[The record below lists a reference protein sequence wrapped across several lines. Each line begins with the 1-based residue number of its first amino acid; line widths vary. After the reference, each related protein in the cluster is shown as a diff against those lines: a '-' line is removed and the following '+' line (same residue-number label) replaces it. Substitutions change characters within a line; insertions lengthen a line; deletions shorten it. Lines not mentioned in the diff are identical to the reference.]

1 MKVRDV
7 MSKKV
12 EFVSP
17 DTPLRDLWKAIFKK
31 HIHALPVVGKDKKM
45 IGIVVEEDLLTPLY
59 PNYRELVEDFVGAE
73 DFEEMEEKIHD
84 LVKLKAN
91 DVMNKRIIF
100 TRDDSPVLRALSRM
114 IVHKVHQLPVVTEE
128 NILIGVITKGD
139 IFDSLFKKHL
149 RLQGFSRNKLSSL
162 RHHMLSKKSRK

>member
-7 MSKKV
+7 MSKHV
-12 EFVSP
+12 QSVGP
-17 DTPLRDLWKAIFKK
+17 TTPLRDLWKAIFKK
-31 HIHALPVVGKDKKM
+31 HIHALPVVDREKKM

-59 PNYRELVEDFVGAE
+59 PGYEGVIEDFVGAS
-73 DFEEMEEKIHD
+73 DFEQMEEKIHD
-84 LVKLKAN
+84 LVKLKAS

-114 IVHKVHQLPVVTEE
+114 LVHKVHQLPVVTEE
-128 NILIGVITKGD
+128 NVLIGIVTKGD

-149 RLQGFSRNKLSSL
+149 RLRGFSKNKLASL
-162 RHHMLSKKSRK
+162 RRHIPRSRKK